1 MCTELDLREWGMTIL
16 RVVIGIAFV
25 VHGGQKLFVTGF
37 AGVTAYMAHI
47 GIPLPGIAGPL
58 VTLVEFFGGV
68 ALVVG
73 LLSRWAALLLVCD
86 MAVAILK
93 VNIHRGF
100 TGPGGAELPVV
111 LLVAN
116 LAVAA
121 HGSGVLSLE
130 ALFRGAKTAGMAAGK
145 SAADGLAGE
154 GGPGRGAR
162 AGSEEPA
169 RTTR

>member
-1 MCTELDLREWGMTIL
+1 MRTELDVREWGMTIL

-25 VHGGQKLFVTGF
+25 VHGGQKLFITGF

-58 VTLVEFFGGV
+58 VSLVEFLGGL

-86 MAVAILK
+86 MTVAILK

-100 TGPGGAELPVV
+100 MGPGGAELPLV

-121 HGSGVLSLE
+121 HGSGALSLE
-130 ALFRGAKTAGMAAGK
+130 ALLRGAKTAGRAAGE
-145 SAADGLAGE
+145 SAADRLEGE
-154 GGPGRGAR
+154 GPGRGAQ
-162 AGSEEPA
+162 AGPGEPA